1 MDVAFVKYLFQNFAP
16 QTHTHLFMETFYLF
30 LVIFLF
36 VLAVFDLSVG
46 VSNDAV
52 NFLNSAIGSKA
63 ASFRT
68 IMIIAAVGIF
78 VGASLSNGMM
88 DVARHGIF
96 QPQHFYFTEIMCI
109 LLAVMLTDV
118 VLLDVFNS
126 LGMPTSTT
134 VSLVFELLG
143 GTVALAILKIAS
155 SDGAL
160 QLGDLVNTDKAFTVI
175 LAIFLSVAIAFFFGT
190 LVQYISRILF
200 TFNYKKQ
207 MKYFAALFAGLAA
220 TAIVYFMLINGLK
233 SSPFMTG
240 SIRDVLYGNTSMVV
254 VGCFVFFVVLMQ
266 ILYCLKVNVLKVVVL
281 MGTFALALAFAGND
295 LVNFIGVPL
304 VGYSSYIDLMAQ
316 AGTTTTDTFLMT
328 SLLEPA
334 KTPWYFLVGSGMVM
348 IIALSFSKKAHNV
361 VKTSLDLSRQ
371 SEGEENFGTS
381 PVARVL
387 VRACSNASAT
397 IQSVVPLSVRE
408 WVDGRFNNNEIIL
421 ENKASF
427 DLVRAA
433 VNVVL
438 SGLLIAIGTSLQLP
452 LSTTY
457 VAFMVAM
464 GSSLADRAW
473 GRESAV
479 YRITG
484 VLSVIGGWFIT
495 AGAAF
500 TICFLVALLIY
511 WGGIPAMVAMVGL
524 AVYSLV
530 RSQLMYKKKQR
541 KEALKE
547 EVNSTVAKLRHTTN
561 TREALILF
569 REHSREELQADLT
582 FAADS
587 LEKAVFGFFNENLR
601 ELRKVLISIEEKKIH
616 LKQVKRVGTL
626 GVTQL
631 EHDIAVEKGLYY
643 YQGNDFASEIVFSIR
658 RLTDPC
664 KDHIDNN
671 FNPLNDV
678 QKTDFGKETELIVA
692 FLLRASEMIRR
703 NDYSDFDALIAE
715 SVRLVNQLTA
725 LKKGE
730 LKRIQGQNGST
741 KVSMIYLNMVQE
753 ATNVVSFTANLI
765 KVSRKFQ
772 KEQ

>member
-1 MDVAFVKYLFQNFAP
+1 
-16 QTHTHLFMETFYLF
+16 METFYLF

-36 VLAVFDLSVG
+36 VLAIFDLSVG

-52 NFLNSAIGSKA
+52 NFLNSAIGSRA
-63 ASFRT
+63 ASFKV
-68 IMIIAAVGIF
+68 IMVIAAVGIF

-88 DVARHGIF
+88 DIARHGIY
-96 QPQHFYFTEIMCI
+96 QPQHFFFDEIMCI

-118 VLLDVFNS
+118 VLLDIFNS

-143 GTVALAILKIAS
+143 GTVAIALVKIAHS
-155 SDGAL
+155 NGAL
-160 QLGDLVNTDKAFTVI
+160 QLGDLLNTDKAFTVI

-190 LVQYISRILF
+190 VVQYLSRLIF
-200 TFNYKKQ
+200 TFNYKKHT
-207 MKYFAALFAGLAA
+207 KYFIALFGGLAA
-220 TAIVYFMLINGLK
+220 TSILYFMLIKGLK
-233 SSPFMTG
+233 GSSFMTG
-240 SIRDVLYGNTSMVV
+240 DLKDIIYGNTDKVV
-254 VGCFVFFVVLMQ
+254 WGAFIFFTLLMQ
-266 ILYCLKVNVLKVVVL
+266 ILHWLKVNVFKVIVL

-304 VGYSSYIDLMAQ
+304 AGYSSYMDLMAQ
-316 AGTTTTDTFLMT
+316 GGTTTTDTFLMS

-334 KTPWYFLVGSGMVM
+334 QTPWYFLVGSGLVMV
-348 IIALSFSKKAHNV
+348 IALATSKKAQSV

-371 SEGEENFGTS
+371 TEGNENFGTS

-387 VRACSNASAT
+387 VRTSNNVGST
-397 IQSVVPLSVRE
+397 ILSVIPPRVKD
-408 WVDGRFNNNEIIL
+408 WVDSRFNNDEIIL
-421 ENKASF
+421 EDKASF
-427 DLVRAA
+427 DLVRAS

-438 SGLLIAIGTSLQLP
+438 SGLLIALGTSLKLP

-500 TICFLVALLIY
+500 MICFVVAMVIY
-511 WGGIPAMVAMVGL
+511 FGGIAAMVAMVGL
-524 AVYSLV
+524 AVYMLI
-530 RSQLMYKKKQR
+530 RSQIAYKKKLK

-547 EVNSTVAKLRHTTN
+547 EVNTTVAKLRDTTDK
-561 TREALILF
+561 REALSLF
-569 REHSREELQADLT
+569 REHSREELQSVLT
-582 FAADS
+582 FAADMLDKS
-587 LEKAVFGFFNENLR
+587 VHGFMNENLR
-601 ELRKVLISIEEKKIH
+601 DLRKVLSAVEEMKIH

-626 GVTQL
+626 GVTHL
-631 EHDIAVEKGLYY
+631 DHDIAVEKGLYY
-643 YQGNDFASEIVFSIR
+643 YQGNDFASEIIFSIR
-658 RLTDPC
+658 RLTEPS
-664 KDHIDNN
+664 KEHVDNH
-671 FNPLNDV
+671 FSPLNDI
-678 QKTDFGKETELIVA
+678 QKEDFSKMTDSIVA
-692 FLLRASEMIRR
+692 YLQRCATMIEKNYYYRLDDVI
-703 NDYSDFDALIAE
+703 NE
-715 SVRLVNQLTA
+715 SVELTNQLTA

-730 LKRIQGQNGST
+730 LKRIQGQSGST
-741 KVSMIYLNMVQE
+741 KVSMVYLNMVQE
-753 ATNVVSFTANLI
+753 AQNIVSFTANLI

-772 KEQ
+772 KE

>member
-1 MDVAFVKYLFQNFAP
+1 
-16 QTHTHLFMETFYLF
+16 METFYLL

-63 ASFRT
+63 ATFRV
-68 IMIIAAVGIF
+68 IMVIAAVGIF

-88 DVARHGIF
+88 DIARHGIY
-96 QPQHFYFTEIMCI
+96 QPQHFYFSEIMCI

-126 LGMPTSTT
+126 LGLPTSTT

-143 GTVALAILKIAS
+143 GTVALSLMKIAN

-175 LAIFLSVAIAFFFGT
+175 LAIFLSVAIAFFFGM
-190 LVQYISRILF
+190 LVQYISRMIF

-207 MKYFAALFAGLAA
+207 MKYFVALFGGLAA
-220 TAIVYFMLINGLK
+220 TSILYFMLIKGLK
-233 SSPFMTG
+233 DTTFM
-240 SIRDVLYGNTSMVV
+240 SDSVREVIYGNTGTVIWCSLL
-254 VGCFVFFVVLMQ
+254 GFTVLMQ
-266 ILYCLKVNVLKVVVL
+266 VLHWLKVNVFKVVVL

-316 AGTTTTDTFLMT
+316 GGTTTTDTFLMD

-334 KTPWYFLVGSGMVM
+334 STPWYFLMGSGLVMV
-348 IIALSFSKKAHNV
+348 IALATSKKAHTV

-371 SEGEENFGTS
+371 SDGEESFGTS

-387 VRACSNASAT
+387 VRACSNLSGT
-397 IQSVVPLSVRE
+397 VHSVIPPRAKE
-408 WVDGRFNNNEIIL
+408 WIDSRFNQNEMIL
-421 ENKASF
+421 ENRASF
-427 DLVRAA
+427 DLVRAS

-438 SGLLIAIGTSLQLP
+438 SGLLIALGTSLKLP

-500 TICFLVALLIY
+500 TICFMVAMIIY
-511 WGGIPAMVAMVGL
+511 FGGIAAMAAMVGL
-524 AVYSLV
+524 AVYMLV
-530 RSQLMYKKKQR
+530 RSQITYKKKLK

-547 EVNSTVAKLRHTTN
+547 EVNSTVAKLRDTTDS
-561 TREALILF
+561 REALSLF
-569 REHSREELQADLT
+569 RQHSRDELQSVLLFSAESLDK
-582 FAADS
+582 AAN
-587 LEKAVFGFFNENLR
+587 GFIKENLR
-601 ELRKVLISIEEKKIH
+601 DLRKVLIAIEEKKIH

-631 EHDIAVEKGLYY
+631 DHDIAIEKGLYY

-658 RLTDPC
+658 RLTEPC

-671 FNPLNDV
+671 FTPLSTI
-678 QKTDFGKETELIVA
+678 QKEDFGQITTSIVSY
-692 FLLRASEMIRR
+692 LNRCSNMIEK
-703 NDYSDFDALIAE
+703 NDYQLFDSLLNE
-715 SVRLVNQLTA
+715 SLTLSNQLTA

-730 LKRIQGQNGST
+730 LKRIQGQSGST
-741 KVSMIYLNMVQE
+741 KVSMVYLNMVQE
-753 ATNVVSFTANLI
+753 AQNVVSFTGNLL

-772 KEQ
+772 KE

>member
-1 MDVAFVKYLFQNFAP
+1 
-16 QTHTHLFMETFYLF
+16 METFYLF

-52 NFLNSAIGSKA
+52 NFLNSAIGSRA
-63 ASFRT
+63 ASFKV
-68 IMIIAAVGIF
+68 IMVIAAIGIF

-88 DVARHGIF
+88 DIARHGIY
-96 QPQHFYFTEIMCI
+96 QPQHFFFSEIMCI

-118 VLLDVFNS
+118 VLLDIFNS

-143 GTVALAILKIAS
+143 GTVAIALVKIAH

-160 QLGDLVNTDKAFTVI
+160 QLGNLLNTDKAFTVI

-190 LVQYISRILF
+190 VVQYLSRLIF
-200 TFNYKKQ
+200 TFNYKKHT
-207 MKYFAALFAGLAA
+207 KYFIALFGGLAA
-220 TAIVYFMLINGLK
+220 TSILYFMLIKGLK
-233 SSPFMTG
+233 ESAFMDGELKTLIY
-240 SIRDVLYGNTSMVV
+240 SNTDKVV
-254 VGCFVFFVVLMQ
+254 WGAFIFFTILMQ
-266 ILYCLKVNVLKVVVL
+266 VLHWLKVNVFKVIVL

-316 AGTTTTDTFLMT
+316 GGTTTTDTFLMG
-328 SLLEPA
+328 SLLAPA
-334 KTPWYFLVGSGMVM
+334 QTPWYFLVGSGLVMV
-348 IIALSFSKKAHNV
+348 IALATSKKAHSV
-361 VKTSLDLSRQ
+361 VKTSLDLARQ
-371 SEGEENFGTS
+371 SEGNESFGTS
-381 PVARVL
+381 PVARML
-387 VRACSNASAT
+387 VRTCNNASST
-397 IQSVVPLSVRE
+397 LLSVVPPRVKDWIDS
-408 WVDGRFNNNEIIL
+408 RFNNDEIIL
-421 ENKASF
+421 EDRASF
-427 DLVRAA
+427 DLVRAS

-438 SGLLIAIGTSLQLP
+438 SGLLIALGTSLKLP

-500 TICFLVALLIY
+500 TICFLVAIIIY
-511 WGGIPAMVAMVGL
+511 FGGIAAMAAMVGL
-524 AVYSLV
+524 AVYMLI
-530 RSQLMYKKKQR
+530 RSQVAYKKKLK

-547 EVNSTVAKLRHTTN
+547 EVNTTVAKLRDTTDSH
-561 TREALILF
+561 EALSLF
-569 REHSREELQADLT
+569 REHSREELNAVLLFTADAL
-582 FAADS
+582 DRS
-587 LEKAVFGFFNENLR
+587 VHGFMNENLR
-601 ELRKVLISIEEKKIH
+601 ELRKVLNEVEEKKVH

-626 GVTQL
+626 GVTHL

-643 YQGNDFASEIVFSIR
+643 YQGNDFASEIIFSIR
-658 RLTDPC
+658 RLTEPS
-664 KDHIDNN
+664 KEHVDNN
-671 FNPLNDV
+671 FSPLSEV
-678 QKTDFGKETELIVA
+678 QKGDFGKMTESIIAYLK
-692 FLLRASEMIRR
+692 RSASMIEK
-703 NDYSDFDALIAE
+703 NDYHRLDDVVAE
-715 SVRLVNQLTA
+715 SVTLTSQLTA

-730 LKRIQGQNGST
+730 LKRIQGQSGST
-741 KVSMIYLNMVQE
+741 KVSMVYLNMVQE
-753 ATNVVSFTANLI
+753 AQNVVSFTANLV

-772 KEQ
+772 KE

>member
-1 MDVAFVKYLFQNFAP
+1 
-16 QTHTHLFMETFYLF
+16 METFYLF

-52 NFLNSAIGSKA
+52 NFLNSAIGSRA
-63 ASFRT
+63 ASFKV
-68 IMIIAAVGIF
+68 IMVIAAIGIF

-88 DVARHGIF
+88 DIARHGIY
-96 QPQHFYFTEIMCI
+96 QPQHFYFSEIMCI
-109 LLAVMLTDV
+109 LFAVMLTDV

-143 GTVALAILKIAS
+143 GTVALALIKIAH

-160 QLGDLVNTDKAFTVI
+160 QLGDLLNTDKAFTVI
-175 LAIFLSVAIAFFFGT
+175 LAIFLSVAIAFFFGSV
-190 LVQYISRILF
+190 VQYISRLIF
-200 TFNYKKQ
+200 TFNYKKHT
-207 MKYFAALFAGLAA
+207 KYFIALFGGLAA
-220 TAIVYFMLINGLK
+220 TSILYFMLIKGLK
-233 SSPFMTG
+233 ESSFMTG
-240 SIRDVLYGNTSMVV
+240 ELKETIYGNTDMIVW
-254 VGCFVFFVVLMQ
+254 GAFIGFTVLMQ
-266 ILYCLKVNVLKVVVL
+266 ILHWLKVNVFKVVVL

-304 VGYSSYIDLMAQ
+304 AGYSSYMDLMAQ
-316 AGTTTTDTFLMT
+316 GGTTTTDTFLMS

-334 KTPWYFLVGSGMVM
+334 QTPWYFLVGSGLVMV
-348 IIALSFSKKAHNV
+348 IALATSKKAQSV

-371 SEGEENFGTS
+371 TEGNENFGTS

-387 VRACSNASAT
+387 VRTCNNTAST
-397 IQSVVPLSVRE
+397 LLSVVPPRVKDWIDS
-408 WVDGRFNNNEIIL
+408 RFNNDEIIL

-427 DLVRAA
+427 DLVRAS

-438 SGLLIAIGTSLQLP
+438 SGLLIALGTSLKLP

-511 WGGIPAMVAMVGL
+511 FGGIAAMVAMVGV
-524 AVYSLV
+524 AVYMLI
-530 RSQLMYKKKQR
+530 RNQIAYKKKLK

-547 EVNSTVAKLRHTTN
+547 EVNTTVAKLRETTDG
-561 TREALILF
+561 REALSLF
-569 REHSREELQADLT
+569 REHSREELESVLLFTADML
-582 FAADS
+582 DKS
-587 LEKAVFGFFNENLR
+587 VHGFMHENLR
-601 ELRKVLISIEEKKIH
+601 ELRKVLSAVEEKKIH

-626 GVTQL
+626 GVTHL
-631 EHDIAVEKGLYY
+631 DHDIAVEKGLYY
-643 YQGNDFASEIVFSIR
+643 YQGNDFASEIIFSVR
-658 RLTDPC
+658 RMTEPS
-664 KDHIDNN
+664 KEHVDNN
-671 FNPLNDV
+671 FSPLNDI
-678 QKTDFGKETELIVA
+678 QKEDFSKMTESIVTYLKRCA
-692 FLLRASEMIRR
+692 TMVEK
-703 NDYSDFDALIAE
+703 NDYHRLDDVITE
-715 SVRLVNQLTA
+715 SVDLTNQLTA

-730 LKRIQGQNGST
+730 LKRIQGQSGST
-741 KVSMIYLNMVQE
+741 KVSMVYLNMVQE
-753 ATNVVSFTANLI
+753 AQNIVSFTANLI

-772 KEQ
+772 KE